1 MAAGTSERD
10 RIKHFLLVK
19 SYKHKR
25 EICRRTAQFG
35 KPKANAKL
43 VAKNTF
49 ILYLRMLVVMLVGLF
64 TGRVLLKALGVND
77 YGYGNVAGAV
87 IGMFT
92 FIQGSLSTASS
103 RFLTVEM
110 GKGTP
115 GSIKRTFSTI
125 LIVHFILAA
134 FFVVLL
140 ETVGL
145 LVLETKLNIEPS
157 RIFACKWVYHC
168 GVISVFLGVTQ
179 VPYGAVIIAHERM
192 NAFAWMTIYDVV
204 VKLAIALALMRYSG
218 DRLILNSTLWFI
230 SGVTTILIYR
240 IYCVRNFSEARF
252 RRVFDR
258 KLLKPIFSFAGWQ
271 ISAQTILML
280 LGSGITM
287 INQRYFGPAIVAA
300 IAIAHTVNGHVQGF
314 IGNFKTASAPQ
325 IVKLYADGQYEASK
339 NMLINMIHVS
349 VYLFLVLGVPIFAY
363 SNEAL
368 TIWLGDAMPEYSPIF
383 VKFIMLGTFFYL
395 YETSFYQLF
404 FAAGRI
410 KENAFVNFIFG
421 VGTFVIAFILVHVT
435 RNVLVTSIMMMVY
448 HFMQGMVGKPLLARH
463 IAGYARSDFARVYL
477 PTLSALAICGLIAY
491 GVKYLMPSGLV
502 WAIPSCVIIVL
513 LNMLAIYFLVASD
526 AIRNNLLKILA
537 RMPVIGVPA
546 ANALT
551 TASAWIDAVRRRII
565 PGSIIRG

>member
-1 MAAGTSERD
+1 MV
-10 RIKHFLLVK
+10 LMK
-19 SYKHKR
+19 SYKQKR
-25 EICRRTAQFG
+25 EICRRVAQFK

-49 ILYLRMLVVMLVGLF
+49 LLYLRMLVVMFVGLF

-87 IGMFT
+87 ISMFT
-92 FIQGSLSTASS
+92 FINGSLSTASS

-134 FFVVLL
+134 IFVVLL

-204 VKLAIALALMRYSG
+204 VKLAIALALICYSG
-218 DRLILNSTLWFI
+218 DRLILNSTLWII
-230 SGVTTILIYR
+230 SGITTRMIYR

-271 ISAQTILML
+271 ISAQTVQML
-280 LGSGITM
+280 LGAGITM
-287 INQRYFGPAIVAA
+287 LNQRYFGPAIVAA
-300 IAIAHTVNGHVQGF
+300 IAIAHNVNGHVQSF
-314 IGNFKTASAPQ
+314 IGNFKTASVPQ
-325 IVKLYADGQYEASK
+325 IVKLYADGQYAASK
-339 NMLINMIHVS
+339 NMLINMIHIS
-349 VYLFLVLGVPIFAY
+349 VYLFLVLGVPIFTY

-395 YETSFYQLF
+395 YETSFYQLLY
-404 FAAGRI
+404 AAGRI
-410 KENAFVNFIFG
+410 KENAFVNFVLG
-421 VGTFVIAFILVHVT
+421 AGTFVFAFVLVDYT
-435 RNVLVTSIMMMVY
+435 RNVLVSCIMLMLY
-448 HFMQGMVGKPLLARH
+448 HIMQGMVGKPLLARH
-463 IAGYARSDFARVYL
+463 IGRYSMADFERVYL
-477 PTLSALAICGLIAY
+477 PTLSALVICGSIAY
-491 GVKYLMPSGLV
+491 GVKYLMPQGLV
-502 WAIPSCVIIVL
+502 WTIPSCVIIVL
-513 LNMLAIYFLVASD
+513 LNTAAIYFLVASE
-526 AIRNNLLKILA
+526 AIRKNLLKIVA
-537 RMPVIGVPA
+537 RMPVIGTPA
-546 ANALT
+546 ANAIAAT
-551 TASAWIDAVRRRII
+551 SVIVDAFRRRIVS
-565 PGSIIRG
+565 GRRTSD